1 MRIAELSRRSGVPVP
16 TIKYYLREGLL
27 PAGEL
32 TSPNQARYGEGHV
45 RRLRLVRAMVEVGG
59 LSIAA
64 VREVLGALDDPE
76 GSMHKAL
83 GTVEAAVTPEFP
95 VQSREDEVAR
105 EQATEFV
112 ARRGYSCAPDSPA
125 FQALVGVLTTAR
137 EVGHDRFAD
146 LLDDYADACDRVAER
161 DLDYVFTLG
170 AGTREEVLEGVAV
183 GTVLGDTA
191 LALVRRMA
199 RQAVSE
205 RRTGQSGDDGAR

>member
-32 TSPNQARYGEGHV
+32 TSRNQARYGEDHV

-105 EQATEFV
+105 EQAAEFV
-112 ARRGYSCAPDSPA
+112 ARQGYDCPPESPT
-125 FQALVGVLTTAR
+125 FQALVGVLAIAR
-137 EVGHDRFAD
+137 EMGHVRFAD
-146 LLDDYADACDRVAER
+146 QLDNYARVCGPLAEQ
-161 DLDYVFTLG
+161 DMDYVLG
-170 AGTREEVLEGVAV
+170 AGAREEVLEGVVV
-183 GTVLGDTA
+183 GTVLGDTT
-191 LALVRRMA
+191 LAIVRRMA
-199 RQAVSE
+199 RHTTSLD
-205 RRTGQSGDDGAR
+205 RMG